1 MCRFPGTSGVRLMPA
16 SYGALQGPGTERL
29 AQAADL
35 FRPGAVIEG
44 GPEQRGGDRRVK
56 EHPALASELLRGRG
70 KRPGLV
76 LAKHAHAQH
85 PEAGLPVSEPFAQ
98 CLERPDVKG
107 HEGKQLRFGVDV
119 PDDSTAASP
128 D

>member
-1 MCRFPGTSGVRLMPA
+1 MPA
-16 SYGALQGPGTERL
+16 SYGALQGRRDRAL
-29 AQAADL
+29 AHAADL

-70 KRPGLV
+70 ERPGLV

-85 PEAGLPVSEPFAQ
+85 PETGPSVIESYAHG
-98 CLERPDVKG
+98 LERPDVKG
-107 HEGKQLRFGVDV
+107 REGKQLRFGVDV
-119 PDDSTAASP
+119 PDELDHGERP